1 MALPAWYV
9 EREEEAREM
18 RRREANWGF
27 INSLPPRVR
36 AAVVLFIET
45 GDLRLSQRLS
55 GLGLEEFIEVL
66 REAGVWIP

>member
-18 RRREANWGF
+18 RRREANWNF
-27 INSLPPRVR
+27 INGLPPRVR

>member
-18 RRREANWGF
+18 RRREANWEF
-27 INSLPPRVR
+27 INGLPPRVR

>member
-18 RRREANWGF
+18 RRREANWKF
-27 INSLPPRVR
+27 INGLPPRVR